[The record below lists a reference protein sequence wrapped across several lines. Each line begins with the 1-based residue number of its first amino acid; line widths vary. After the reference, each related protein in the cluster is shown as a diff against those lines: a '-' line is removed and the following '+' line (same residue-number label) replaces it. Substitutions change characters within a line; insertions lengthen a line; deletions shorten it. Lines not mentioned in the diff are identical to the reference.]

1 MWLFGCSLSGL
12 GVDDFQYEL
21 NTPLLIEVT
30 LFPYV
35 EKDAMKLSDVILGV
49 SIWLPVSALKEQ

>member
-1 MWLFGCSLSGL
+1 MWLFGFSLSGL
-12 GVDDFQYEL
+12 GLMTFQYEL
-21 NTPLLIEVT
+21 STPLLIEIA

-49 SIWLPVSALKEQ
+49 SI